1 MDESQFW
8 NLIEESKR
16 ASKADFGLQ
25 AESLLGLLCKL
36 PPQDIARFHRI
47 YHDHVVRAY
56 TWDLWGAAYVIGGG
70 CSDDGF
76 DYFRDWLISR
86 GRTVYEAA
94 MRNPESLVDVVTQAD
109 ADEHCEFEEL
119 RYRRRPRVGGPDR
132 TERRRIPDGARDAAT
147 KRALRRGLAGGRLG
161 TRAGV
166 SRGWRPGFSSRR
178 TARRSTRAAPSDTK
192 SSRTIR
198 PSFGTSV
205 IGRSFAW

>member
-119 RYRRRPRVGGPDR
+119 RYVAAHAWAAR
-132 TERRRIPDGARDAAT
+132 T
-147 KRALRRGLAGGRLG
+147 GRSEGEFPTEQG
-161 TRAGV
+161 TQQPSEPSGV
-166 SRGWRPGFSSRR
+166 AWQEDDSVL
-178 TARRSTRAAPSDTK
+178 ARRFPRLAA
-192 SSRTIR
+192 R
-198 PSFGTSV
+198 FQ
-205 IGRSFAW
+205 